1 LNPHGKKNNL
11 GLLSK
16 EEYGGCSVTVHHPIQ
31 RKRTVFQSCCL
42 GVKKT
47 GVSFTF
53 FIFRLPKEMIEP
65 LRTKCSWKKSS
76 IAEVCVHHLW
86 FTNDDY
92 ATKGNFIKWNPAV
105 KTY

>member
-47 GVSFTF
+47 GVTCTF
-53 FIFRLPKEMIEP
+53 FIFRLPKEMDFVYEQNS
-65 LRTKCSWKKSS
+65 LEEKFH
-76 IAEVCVHHLW
+76 AEVCVHHLW

-92 ATKGNFIKWNPAV
+92 ATKGNLIKWNPAV